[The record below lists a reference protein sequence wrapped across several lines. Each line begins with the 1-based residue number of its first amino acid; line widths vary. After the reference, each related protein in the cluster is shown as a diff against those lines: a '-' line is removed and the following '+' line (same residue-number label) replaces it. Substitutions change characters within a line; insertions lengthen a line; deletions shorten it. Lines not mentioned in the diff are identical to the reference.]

1 MKNIILVLLIVSII
15 FSGCTTANN
24 EEREG
29 YPIVFEQRITKEGYY
44 NGPLEFTK
52 EDRDY
57 ERRKE
62 YMDEKIKNYYN
73 TRNS

>member
-1 MKNIILVLLIVSII
+1 MKKIILVLIIISIL
-15 FSGCTTANN
+15 FSGCTTTNKQ
-24 EEREG
+24 EREG
-29 YPIVFEQRITKEGYY
+29 YPIIFEQRITEEGYY

-52 EDRDY
+52 KDRDY

-73 TRNS
+73 NRNS